1 LASCD
6 GNKLRE
12 GLFVLDIER
21 STLGVK
27 LLRGAVNRDKCFIDE
42 VAIKRAVRVVELM
55 YLLLQLR
62 DPQSEFLLLRSYMG
76 IAKKKFGLRTCQPIH
91 MEETTILFDKGLR
104 SAVENIMVSGGP
116 FFGDLQWRTTNSISI
131 KVGGLRLYSAV
142 ETTLYAFVAS
152 RSQS

>member
-62 DPQSEFLLLRSYMG
+62 DPQSELLLRSYMS
-76 IAKKKFGLRTCQPIH
+76 IAKKKFGLRMCQPIH